1 MSLLLRRRTLLSS
14 PTDDKKLYLYDR
26 GSSPVT
32 FARTFKT
39 YNNPGTFEY
48 ADGYLKFT
56 MNSTSGISNPRRGHC
71 VSQTL
76 VDMTGYTKLCCSY
89 ACNYQNGNI
98 RLCLWEELNS
108 SLYDVSYVKCS
119 DEVELTG
126 NSSGVL
132 ELPVTD
138 WQGEYYAGIF
148 LYKGAGK
155 PNNQTITVDQ
165 IWLE

>member
-1 MSLLLRRRTLLSS
+1 MSLLLRRRSLLASGAG
-14 PTDDKKLYLYDR
+14 DKRFYLYDR

-32 FARTFKT
+32 FARTFRT
-39 YNNPGTFEY
+39 YNNTGTFEY

-56 MNSTSGISNPRRGHC
+56 LNSTSGMSNPRRIHC

-76 VDMTGYTKLCCSY
+76 VDMTGYSKLCCSY
-89 ACNYQNGNI
+89 ACDYQNGNI
-98 RLCLWEELNS
+98 RLCLWDTLGS

-119 DEVELTG
+119 DEVELTT

-132 ELPVTD
+132 ELPLAD

-148 LYKGAGK
+148 LYKGGGK
-155 PNNQTITVDQ
+155 ANNQTITADR